1 MSKVIAIRLKDQK
14 LLFDARTEKFTN
26 FSVPNVLFN
35 RPYRAGWSLP
45 T

>member
-14 LLFDARTEKFTN
+14 LLFDARTEKSTN
-26 FSVPNVLFN
+26 SSVPDVLFN
-35 RPYRAGWSLP
+35 RLYRARWSLP